1 MSALITVSVSL
12 LVYSGDQ
19 HIARMTFDQG
29 CDLAV
34 LAAEQKITLPVTR
47 YGTILDLCRS
57 LADRDGI
64 FYPATICRFLRVM
77 S

>member
-1 MSALITVSVSL
+1 
-12 LVYSGDQ
+12 
-19 HIARMTFDQG
+19 MTFNQG

-34 LAAEQKITLPVTR
+34 LATEQEIALPVTR
-47 YGTILDLCRS
+47 YSTILNLGRS
-57 LADRDGI
+57 LTDGDGV